1 MLTVESESEFTL
13 HKGWIRRLITMP
25 RQSFV
30 ALDLDPMKLVSIA
43 KDFSKAP
50 RGRTSR
56 DGPFNGEAFRKK
68 FLEPAIDAG
77 QSVVVDVGGI
87 PSLPSS
93 FLEEAFGGLYRR
105 GRRNPYLIKSL
116 IKFESTDA
124 RSRPYVDLIQRYM
137 DEASRRGRA

>member
-1 MLTVESESEFTL
+1 
-13 HKGWIRRLITMP
+13 
-25 RQSFV
+25 
-30 ALDLDPMKLVSIA
+30 MKPVSIA

-50 RGRTSR
+50 RGRTAR
-56 DGPFNGEAFRKK
+56 DGPFNGEAFRKR

-77 QSVVVDVGGI
+77 QGVIVDVGGI

-105 GRRNPYLIKSL
+105 GRPRPHLIKSL
-116 IKFESTDA
+116 VKFEATDA

-137 DEASRRGRA
+137 EEAARRARA